1 MRIMQK
7 FSSTLLALAI
17 PGLLISC
24 SGDQDDTKKEPPAKT
39 ATALALTAGST
50 NLALGLTV
58 QLVATVTY
66 DDASTE
72 DVTRL
77 VTWVSS
83 NDQVA
88 TVSTE
93 SEVAG
98 LVVTAKEGSTKI
110 GAQFG
115 ALIEYVDFEVAPP
128 DVVSLDIESAKGVT
142 LGIGQSVQLS
152 AWANRTDNTR
162 ADITKDVVW
171 TCSDGSVALLNNA
184 SDKGFLTTKQ
194 VTGMIMVTAALGDI
208 SSNKEFEITDSV
220 LLTLELSADP
230 RRIEVGSQTIV
241 QAEGTYTDGSKR
253 NLTAL
258 VTWATSDM
266 SVAAVSDRGVV
277 TANERGSAVITATSD
292 NNVVA
297 NLSVSTFEQG
307 DCDYPEP
314 FDRIKLGETMPKL
327 IWEDA
332 LLADETPI
340 FFSMEQ
346 FACAEQWQQYTSV
359 VFVVST
365 GWCPYCPAYNKMV
378 SDQAADLAAAGMLVV
393 FCEAETSSRQPPTS
407 QQAFDIVANWDVD
420 GPGIRIGDGATEPL
434 PFAIKAW
441 ASAYPSAF
449 VVRSSDM
456 KVLNVNPRQGGG
468 LMPIAQHPENY

>member
-1 MRIMQK
+1 MSTIQT
-7 FSSTLLALAI
+7 FSRTFLALAI
-17 PGLLISC
+17 PGLLIAC
-24 SGDQDDTKKEPPAKT
+24 SGDQDDTKEPPAKT
-39 ATALALTAGST
+39 ATALALTAGTT

-77 VTWVSS
+77 VTWVST

-88 TVSTE
+88 TVSTK

-98 LVVTAKEGSTKI
+98 LVVTAKVGSTQI

-115 ALIEYVDFEVAPP
+115 ALIEYLAFEVAQP

-142 LGIGQSVQLS
+142 LGIGQSVQLR

-171 TCSDGSVALLNNA
+171 TCSDSSIALLNNA

-194 VTGMIMVTAALGDI
+194 ETGMIMVTAALGDI
-208 SSNKEFEITDSV
+208 NSNKEFEITDSV
-220 LLTLELSADP
+220 LLTLELSAE
-230 RRIEVGSQTIV
+230 RTSIEVGSQIV
-241 QAEGTYTDGSKR
+241 VRAEGTYTDGSKR
-253 NLTAL
+253 NLSAL
-258 VTWATSDM
+258 VTWASSDTS
-266 SVAAVSDRGVV
+266 VVTVSDRGVV

-292 NNVVA
+292 NNVVTD
-297 NLSVSTFEQG
+297 LSVSAFEQG

-346 FACAEQWQQYTSV
+346 FACAEHWQNYTSV

-378 SDQAADLAAAGMLVV
+378 SDQAAALAEVGMLVV

-420 GPGIRIGDGATEPL
+420 GPGIRIGDGATAPL

-449 VVRSSDM
+449 VVRSRDM
-456 KVLNVNPRQGGG
+456 KVLNVNPRQVG
-468 LMPIAQHPENY
+468 LMPIAQNPENY